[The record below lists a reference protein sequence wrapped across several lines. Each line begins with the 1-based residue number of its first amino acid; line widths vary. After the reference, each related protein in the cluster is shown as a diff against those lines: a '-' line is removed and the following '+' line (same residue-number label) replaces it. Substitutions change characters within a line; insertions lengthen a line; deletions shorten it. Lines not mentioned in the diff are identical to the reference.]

1 MCKFLAPT
9 GAGEG
14 KKRGFLLRR
23 APLEATTAVFGF
35 NGSGWRGNHGFWVRR
50 ERAEPKIPVFW
61 SNERRRREKSGF
73 SGPTGAVGGKNLNEK
88 TTGGNNGY

>member
-35 NGSGWRGNHGFWVRR
+35 NGSGWR
-50 ERAEPKIPVFW
+50 
-61 SNERRRREKSGF
+61 EKSWFLGPMGASGAKNPGF
-73 SGPTGAVGGKNLNEK
+73 LVQRAAAEGKIWIFRSNRSGWR
-88 TTGGNNGY
+88 